1 MKSKRI
7 EYIEINLTK
16 EVRDMYYETYK
27 TLNKETEINT
37 NKWKD

>member
-7 EYIEINLTK
+7 KYIEINLTQ
-16 EVRDMYYETYK
+16 EVRDMSYETYK
-27 TLNKETEINT
+27 TLNKKTEINT